1 MHLSETELLLG
12 TVIGRSTEGLK
23 IQLDGDDQ
31 PLDKLYRTMLTSHS
45 MNAGDRIVILK
56 MSGTYIALGVVGS
69 PQPRYYLDPL
79 ATNATLAQCITQLN
93 NIENIL
99 RNNQITVRR

>member
-12 TVIGRSTEGLK
+12 TVIGRYTDGIK

-31 PLDKLYRTMLTSHS
+31 PLDKLYKTMLTSHAMS
-45 MNAGDRIVILK
+45 TGDRVVVLK
-56 MSGTYIALGVVGS
+56 MSGTYIALGALGA
-69 PQPRYYLDPL
+69 PQSRYYLDPL
-79 ATNATLAQCITQLN
+79 STSATLAQCITQLN

-99 RNNQITVRR
+99 RNNHITVRR